1 MSNDDILINLNV
13 ALLKA
18 INSAVKARINMCS
31 ACFRAIADMKKTFKC
46 LNRTCKETHVVFKE
60 DERCLKVQERI
71 KLPSD
76 PSRTGQKMEKQ
87 AYMNMFMEYLDKLQ
101 MTVAERKK
109 KKKEI
114 EFSGEYTCRK
124 CKKNLLSSETYYLCD
139 CKFAYHIKCTKQDD
153 VPQESDS
160 SENEQIEEE
169 VESTVHAVEVE
180 SFDSDEEEE
189 ENELDL
195 NSDEI

>member
-13 ALLKA
+13 ALLKS

-109 KKKEI
+109 RKKKLNFLENI
-114 EFSGEYTCRK
+114 RVENARK
-124 CKKNLLSSETYYLCD
+124 IYFHLKPTICVTVNLRITSSVRNKTMFLKNQILQKMNKSKKKLKSQT
-139 CKFAYHIKCTKQDD
+139 
-153 VPQESDS
+153 
-160 SENEQIEEE
+160 
-169 VESTVHAVEVE
+169 TVRFMQLKLKVLIVMKKKKKT
-180 SFDSDEEEE
+180 
-189 ENELDL
+189 N
-195 NSDEI
+195 